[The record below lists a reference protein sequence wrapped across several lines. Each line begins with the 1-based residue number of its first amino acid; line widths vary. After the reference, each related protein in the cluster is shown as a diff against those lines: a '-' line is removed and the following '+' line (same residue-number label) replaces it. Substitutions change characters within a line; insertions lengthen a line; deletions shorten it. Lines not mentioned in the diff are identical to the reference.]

1 MRFSTLALLLGLL
14 ICATPSF
21 AQDPAPPAAAD
32 PAASEPAPATEEG
45 IGGKVQAAVET
56 AVDTAEQKADE
67 LKKTVDASPRAQE
80 ITAGI
85 LDPIYK
91 FAEVLAHPAIHWFA
105 FALMATGVVSFTLQL
120 VIGKLVVLTR
130 MHFSLTEVLSDA
142 LGLAISLMGLV
153 LTTQAAAENSS
164 FTNSPASVL
173 SSAGAGVILG
183 IMFYWWGQKQELRAA
198 RTSPTTK

>member
-1 MRFSTLALLLGLL
+1 MRFSTLACLLGLVISL
-14 ICATPSF
+14 TSSF
-21 AQDPAPPAAAD
+21 AQDAAAPAAAD
-32 PAASEPAPATEEG
+32 PAANEAAPAADESL
-45 IGGKVQAAVET
+45 GGKVQAVVET

-67 LKKTVDASPRAQE
+67 LKQTVDASPQAQE

-105 FALMATGVVSFTLQL
+105 FALMATGVVSFALQL

-130 MHFSLTEVLSDA
+130 MHFSMTEVLGDA
-142 LGLAISLMGLV
+142 LGLVISLIGLV

-164 FTNSPASVL
+164 FTQSPASVL
-173 SSAGAGVILG
+173 SATGVGVVLG
-183 IMFYWWGQKQELRAA
+183 IIFYWWGQKQELRAA
-198 RTSPTTK
+198 RMTQTKK